1 MRNCR
6 LKLYCCRHTHA
17 QHIIMTAPKNG
28 KYFFTGITLNCNNL
42 CGTTRSDLCFFKDY
56 VYGHDNMHER
66 KRQTKAHLC
75 PLPAGDY
82 FIPESVKL
90 IIDCSEKPRDNAL
103 FYAFQVFKLFT
114 HKVQLL
120 LPIPPSPFPKGRGRL
135 QGTAAGV
142 LRTPAA
148 WLK

>member
-1 MRNCR
+1 MNNSKSVITINDYGTISVHLKELMDNKNITRNY
-6 LKLYCCRHTHA
+6 LAKAT
-17 QHIIMTAPKNG
+17 N
-28 KYFFTGITLNCNNL
+28 
-42 CGTTRSDLCFFKDY
+42 TRFEVL
-56 VYGHDNMHER
+56 
-66 KRQTKAHLC
+66 
-75 PLPAGDY
+75 
-82 FIPESVKL
+82 PESVKL

>member
-1 MRNCR
+1 MRGLSVR
-6 LKLYCCRHTHA
+6 PRTPSVSKK
-17 QHIIMTAPKNG
+17 III
-28 KYFFTGITLNCNNL
+28 Y
-42 CGTTRSDLCFFKDY
+42 
-56 VYGHDNMHER
+56 
-66 KRQTKAHLC
+66 
-75 PLPAGDY
+75 
-82 FIPESVKL
+82 PESVKL

-142 LRTPAA
+142 LRTHP
-148 WLK
+148 